1 MVYVKNEIMEK
12 LIRITTV
19 PISMNIILKG
29 QLAFM
34 NKYFE
39 VIGISSHDEKHLKEV
54 GEREGIKIHAIEMP
68 RTISP
73 IKDFIALCK
82 LYLFFKKVK
91 PTIVHTHTPKAGLL
105 GMLAAKFAGVPI
117 RLHTVGGMPLIE
129 VKGAKRVLLN
139 YIEKLTYAC
148 AHNVYPNSK
157 GLKQI
162 IIENNF
168 CDESKLKV
176 LGNGGSNGINTTFF
190 TPNYVE
196 NAIEEREKLRQK
208 LQIESDDL
216 VFCFVG
222 RIATEK
228 GIVELLDVFE
238 ELQTNHKIKLIL
250 VGTFE
255 KHYGIL
261 GDDIKQRIEKNA
273 SILFLGRFDDVRPYY
288 AMSDI
293 YVFPSYREGFPNS
306 VLEASAMS
314 LPCIVTDINGCNEI
328 IEDGINGLL
337 IKPKDRIE
345 LKSAMKKL
353 IENTTFRNELS
364 SNARPHVEKYFKR
377 EVVWNALLG
386 EYNNFVNKIRK

>member
-1 MVYVKNEIMEK
+1 MEK

-39 VIGISSHDEKHLKEV
+39 VIGISSHDEKHLSEV
-54 GEREGIKIHAIEMP
+54 GEREGIVTHAIEMP

-73 IKDFIALCK
+73 VKDLIALCK
-82 LYLFFKKVK
+82 LFIYFKKVK

-105 GMLAAKFAGVPI
+105 GMLASKFAGVPI
-117 RLHTVGGMPLIE
+117 RLHTVGGLPLVE
-129 VKGAKRVLLN
+129 VEGAKRVLLN
-139 YIEKLTYAC
+139 FIEKLTYAC

-190 TPNYVE
+190 APNYIE
-196 NAIEEREKLRQK
+196 NANEERENLRQK
-208 LQIESDDL
+208 LQIESNDL

-238 ELQTNHKIKLIL
+238 ELQANHKIKLIL

-261 GDDIKQRIEKNA
+261 GDDIKERIEKNT

-345 LKSAMKKL
+345 LKSAMQKL
-353 IENTTFRNELS
+353 IDNPIYRNELA

-377 EVVWNALLG
+377 EVVWDALLG
-386 EYNNFVNKIRK
+386 EYNNHINRIRK